1 MRTFGQYLIRALQW
15 CAPAA
20 LLIALLGFAA
30 LQPDDDG
37 EGVGVVWSRSRTSS
51 TRSWAIDPI
60 AGGSL
65 LASQQADGFA
75 SSIDLER
82 C

>member
-1 MRTFGQYLIRALQW
+1 MRTFGQYLIRALRW

-37 EGVGVVWSRSRTSS
+37 EGVGIVWSRSRTSS

-60 AGGSL
+60 AAGV
-65 LASQQADGFA
+65 LASQPADGFA
-75 SSIDLER
+75 SDIDLER